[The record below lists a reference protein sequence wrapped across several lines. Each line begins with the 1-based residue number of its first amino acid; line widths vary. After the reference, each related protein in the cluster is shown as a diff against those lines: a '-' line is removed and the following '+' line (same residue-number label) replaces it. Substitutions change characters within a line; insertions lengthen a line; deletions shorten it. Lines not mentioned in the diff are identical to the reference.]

1 MCIRDRY
8 LPDGQEEFQTAY
20 AAAKALDQNA
30 TQSAIDEAAQ
40 ALVKAM
46 LNLRKIPSR
55 EELKAYIAEM
65 ERVDLDAYT
74 ASSAATF
81 RSALAAAKAVAADEE
96 ADGQMLATAFYQLQD
111 AEQGLEK
118 ACLLYTSS
126 AFVSSA
132 CSSTMLPLI
141 SRIWT
146 HLQLESRIILNR
158 RAMCGL

>member
-1 MCIRDRY
+1 
-8 LPDGQEEFQTAY
+8 
-20 AAAKALDQNA
+20 
-30 TQSAIDEAAQ
+30 
-40 ALVKAM
+40 M

-118 ACLLYTSS
+118 AETPAPNPGNGSKGSTSQNSSNAYGAAGVVS
-126 AFVSSA
+126 AGQRL
-132 CSSTMLPLI
+132 CSSR
-141 SRIWT
+141 RICA
-146 HLQLESRIILNR
+146 HAIRP
-158 RAMCGL
+158 